1 MSQDLWCNCN
11 TAERSKME
19 YIVAYNTFSGL
30 AWLLILL
37 TSLKNISN
45 WEFSYN
51 STFQIALITIVQT
64 AAVAEVSLRL
74 ISLGIWI
81 FS

>member
-1 MSQDLWCNCN
+1 
-11 TAERSKME
+11 ME